1 MTTTPQAAPGRATP
15 SRPILLNSCAKAATA
30 AEARFR
36 IDVPLVPSRATRV
49 IALDPRAGAAVRE
62 VAEMPWASTRF
73 FTVEPGV
80 AGVPAHGVAPDDLVL
95 RTGDGGTSLLGEEL
109 ADVDAVVMVAA
120 SDEGAAAASSIG
132 LACTLRGVMTAGL
145 VLVDVADVGG
155 ALTALRPYARVLM
168 VPAEADDLAQLLMA
182 IRA

>member
-1 MTTTPQAAPGRATP
+1 M
-15 SRPILLNSCAKAATA
+15 LNSCAKAATA

-49 IALDPRAGAAVRE
+49 IALDPVAGAAVRE
-62 VAEMPWASTRF
+62 VAGMPWASTRF
-73 FTVEPGV
+73 FSVEP
-80 AGVPAHGVAPDDLVL
+80 AATGVPVDGVSPDDLLL
-95 RTGDGGTSLLGEEL
+95 RTSDGRACRLGEEL
-109 ADVDAVVMVAA
+109 AEVDAVVMVAG

-145 VLVDVADVGG
+145 VLVDGTDVGG
-155 ALTALRPYARVLM
+155 ALRALRPYARVLM
-168 VPAEADDLAQLLMA
+168 VPADADDLDQLLMA